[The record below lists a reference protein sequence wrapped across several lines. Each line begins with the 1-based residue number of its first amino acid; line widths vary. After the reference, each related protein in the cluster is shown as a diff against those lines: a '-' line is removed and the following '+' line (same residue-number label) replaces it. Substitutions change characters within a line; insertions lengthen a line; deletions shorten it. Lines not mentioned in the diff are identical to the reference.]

1 MSTEAEPHGS
11 STPPARRLTVVM
23 PVYNDWVSA
32 ALLIR
37 DIGSAMAGS
46 GYAVDI
52 VAVDDGSSEPPP
64 LALDPG
70 PGIAAVECLMLAAN
84 LGHQR
89 AIAVGLMAVAER
101 ADLDLV
107 AVMDSDGEDRPAE
120 LRTMADRAAQTADK
134 AIVAQR
140 SERSE
145 SVLFK
150 SFYALYILVFRL
162 MTGQRINFGNFTVLQ
177 PAHVRRVIGNAH
189 IWNNFPAAALHSRIA
204 VEYVPTRRGKRYAGQ
219 SRMNFIGL
227 VTHGLGAISVHSEA
241 VFVRILFASLAL
253 LLVSVG
259 LGGAALYMK
268 LFTSLAI
275 PNWATTVL
283 GFALVISIQA
293 LMMPILMAFLLLNNR
308 SAIQP
313 LPASVALSM
322 IRERRAL
329 WSQSRILPL
338 ETQAQQKAGG
348 ALAPPA

>member
-1 MSTEAEPHGS
+1 MVPDAAAG
-11 STPPARRLTVVM
+11 TPVRRLTVVM
-23 PVYNDWVSA
+23 PVYNDWQSA
-32 ALLIR
+32 TLLIR
-37 DIGSAMAGS
+37 DIGVAMAGS
-46 GYAVDI
+46 GFAVRI
-52 VAVDDGSSEPPP
+52 VAVDDGSTDVPPA
-64 LALDPG
+64 ALDPG
-70 PGIAAVECLMLAAN
+70 PGIAAIECLVLAAN

-101 ADLDLV
+101 TDADLV

-120 LRTMADRAAQTADK
+120 LRTMIERAVGLADK

-150 SFYALYILVFRL
+150 TFYALYTRVFRL
-162 MTGQRINFGNFTVLQ
+162 LTGQRIAFGNFTVLQ
-177 PAHVRRVIGNAH
+177 PAQLRHVIGNAH
-189 IWNNFPAAALHSRIA
+189 IWNNFPAALLHSRIA
-204 VEYVPTRRGKRYAGQ
+204 VDYVPTRRGKRYAGQ

-253 LLVSVG
+253 LLVSSG
-259 LGGAALYMK
+259 LGAGALYMK
-268 LFTSLAI
+268 LFTDLAI

-313 LPASVALSM
+313 LPASVALTM
-322 IRERRAL
+322 IRERRSL
-329 WSQSRILPL
+329 WPQP
-338 ETQAQQKAGG
+338 AG
-348 ALAPPA
+348 AE

>member
-1 MSTEAEPHGS
+1 MVPDAAAG
-11 STPPARRLTVVM
+11 TPVRRLTVVM
-23 PVYNDWVSA
+23 PVYNDWQSA
-32 ALLIR
+32 TLLIR
-37 DIGSAMAGS
+37 DIGVAMAGS
-46 GYAVDI
+46 GFAVRI
-52 VAVDDGSSEPPP
+52 VAIDDGSTDVPPA
-64 LALDPG
+64 ALDPG
-70 PGIAAVECLMLAAN
+70 PGIAAIECLVLAAN

-101 ADLDLV
+101 TDADLV

-120 LRTMADRAAQTADK
+120 LRTMIERAVGLADK

-150 SFYALYILVFRL
+150 TFYALYTRVFRL
-162 MTGQRINFGNFTVLQ
+162 LTGQRIAFGNFTVLQ
-177 PAHVRRVIGNAH
+177 PAQLRHVIGNAH
-189 IWNNFPAAALHSRIA
+189 IWNNFPAALLHSRIA
-204 VEYVPTRRGKRYAGQ
+204 VDYVPTRRGKRYAGQ

-253 LLVSVG
+253 LLVSSG
-259 LGGAALYMK
+259 LGAGALYMK
-268 LFTSLAI
+268 LFTDLAI

-313 LPASVALSM
+313 LPASVALTM
-322 IRERRAL
+322 IRERRSL
-329 WSQSRILPL
+329 WPQP
-338 ETQAQQKAGG
+338 AG
-348 ALAPPA
+348 AE

>member
-1 MSTEAEPHGS
+1 MVPDAAAGS
-11 STPPARRLTVVM
+11 PVRRLTVVM
-23 PVYNDWVSA
+23 PVYNDWQSA
-32 ALLIR
+32 TLLIR
-37 DIGSAMAGS
+37 DIGVAMAGS
-46 GYAVDI
+46 GFAVGI
-52 VAVDDGSSEPPP
+52 VAVDDGSTDVPPA
-64 LALDPG
+64 ALDPG
-70 PGIAAVECLMLAAN
+70 PGIAAIECLVLAAN

-101 ADLDLV
+101 TDADLV

-120 LRTMADRAAQTADK
+120 LRTMVERAVGLADK

-150 SFYALYILVFRL
+150 TFYALYTRVFRL
-162 MTGQRINFGNFTVLQ
+162 LTGQRIAFGNFTVLQ
-177 PAHVRRVIGNAH
+177 PAQLRRVIGNAH
-189 IWNNFPAAALHSRIA
+189 IWNNFPAALLHSRIA
-204 VEYVPTRRGKRYAGQ
+204 VDYVPTRRGKRYAGQ

-227 VTHGLGAISVHSEA
+227 VAHGLGAISVHSEA

-253 LLVSVG
+253 LLVSSG
-259 LGGAALYMK
+259 LGAGALYMK
-268 LFTSLAI
+268 LFTDLAI

-313 LPASVALSM
+313 LPASVALTM
-322 IRERRAL
+322 IRERRRQ
-329 WSQSRILPL
+329 WPQP
-338 ETQAQQKAGG
+338 AGSE
-348 ALAPPA
+348 

>member
-1 MSTEAEPHGS
+1 MVPDAAAGS
-11 STPPARRLTVVM
+11 PVRRLTVVM
-23 PVYNDWVSA
+23 PVYNDWQSA
-32 ALLIR
+32 TLLIR
-37 DIGSAMAGS
+37 DIGVAMAGS
-46 GYAVDI
+46 GFAVGI
-52 VAVDDGSSEPPP
+52 VAVDDGSTDVPPA
-64 LALDPG
+64 ALDPG
-70 PGIAAVECLMLAAN
+70 PGIAAIECLVLAAN

-101 ADLDLV
+101 TDADLV

-120 LRTMADRAAQTADK
+120 LRTMVERAVGLADK

-150 SFYALYILVFRL
+150 TFYALYTRVFRL
-162 MTGQRINFGNFTVLQ
+162 LTGQRIAFGNFTVLQ
-177 PAHVRRVIGNAH
+177 PAQLRRVIGNAH
-189 IWNNFPAAALHSRIA
+189 IWNNFPAALLHSRIA
-204 VEYVPTRRGKRYAGQ
+204 VDYVPTRRGKRYAGQ

-253 LLVSVG
+253 LLVSSG
-259 LGGAALYMK
+259 LGAGALYMK
-268 LFTSLAI
+268 LFTDLAI

-313 LPASVALSM
+313 LPASVALTM
-322 IRERRAL
+322 IRERRRL
-329 WSQSRILPL
+329 WPQP
-338 ETQAQQKAGG
+338 AGSE
-348 ALAPPA
+348 

>member
-1 MSTEAEPHGS
+1 MNAEPEVSVTG
-11 STPPARRLTVVM
+11 TLPARRLTVIM
-23 PVYNDWVSA
+23 PVYNDWQSA
-32 ALLIR
+32 ALLIS
-37 DIGSAMAGS
+37 DIGIAMADS

-52 VAVDDGSSEPPP
+52 VAIDDGSTEPPP
-64 LALDPG
+64 STLEPG
-70 PGIAAVECLMLAAN
+70 SGIATVECLVLAAN

-89 AIAVGLMAVAER
+89 AIAMGLMAVAER
-101 ADLDLV
+101 SALDLV

-120 LRTMADRAAQTADK
+120 LRTMIDRAAGQADK

-150 SFYALYILVFRL
+150 TFYGLYTRVFRML
-162 MTGQRINFGNFTVLQ
+162 TGQRIAFGNFTVLQ
-177 PAHVRRVIGNAH
+177 PAQVRRVIGNAH
-189 IWNNFPAAALHSRIA
+189 IWNNFPAALLHSRIA
-204 VEYVPTRRGKRYAGQ
+204 VDYVPTRRGKRYAGQ

-253 LLVSVG
+253 LLVSSG
-259 LGGAALYMK
+259 LGAGALYMK
-268 LFTSLAI
+268 LFTDLAI

-313 LPASVALSM
+313 LPASVALTM
-322 IRERRAL
+322 IRERRRL
-329 WSQSRILPL
+329 WPQP
-338 ETQAQQKAGG
+338 AGSE
-348 ALAPPA
+348 

>member
-1 MSTEAEPHGS
+1 MSPAAENDDSATAPR
-11 STPPARRLTVVM
+11 RRLTVVM
-23 PVYNDWVSA
+23 PVYNDWQSA
-32 ALLIR
+32 TLLIR
-37 DIGSAMAGS
+37 DIGLAMADS
-46 GYAVDI
+46 GYEITI
-52 VAVDDGSSEPPP
+52 VAVDDGSTEVPPM
-64 LALDPG
+64 ALDPG
-70 PGIAAVECLMLAAN
+70 PGIAAIECLLLAAN
-84 LGHQR
+84 IGHQR

-101 ADLDLV
+101 PDTDLV

-120 LRTMADRAAQTADK
+120 LRAMVERAGGVAHK

-145 SVLFK
+145 SVFFK
-150 SFYALYILVFRL
+150 TFYALYTRVFRML
-162 MTGQRINFGNFTVLQ
+162 TGQRIAFGNFTVLQ
-177 PAHVRRVIGNAH
+177 PAQVRRVIGNAH
-189 IWNNFPAAALHSRIA
+189 IWNNFPAALLHSRIA

-253 LLVSVG
+253 LLVSSG
-259 LGGAALYMK
+259 LGAGALYMK
-268 LFTSLAI
+268 LFTDLAI

-313 LPASVALSM
+313 LPASVALTM
-322 IRERRAL
+322 IRERRCL
-329 WSQSRILPL
+329 WPQDS
-338 ETQAQQKAGG
+338 
-348 ALAPPA
+348 

>member
-1 MSTEAEPHGS
+1 MAP
-11 STPPARRLTVVM
+11 TPRRITVVM
-23 PVYNDWVSA
+23 PVYNDWESA
-32 ALLIR
+32 TLLIR
-37 DIGSAMAGS
+37 DIASAMAES
-46 GYAVDI
+46 GLVVDI
-52 VAVDDGSSEPPP
+52 VAVDDGSTEPPP
-64 LALDPG
+64 SKLDLG
-70 PGIAAVECLMLAAN
+70 PGIGAVQCLLLAAN

-101 ADLDLV
+101 TDLDLV
-107 AVMDSDGEDRPAE
+107 AVMDSDGEDRPTE
-120 LRTMADRAAQTADK
+120 LRIMADRAAKEAGK

-150 SFYALYILVFRL
+150 SFYALYVLVFRL

-189 IWNNFPAAALHSRIA
+189 IWNNFPAAVLHSRIA
-204 VEYVPTRRGKRYAGQ
+204 VDYVPTRRGTRYAGQ

-253 LLVSVG
+253 LLVSGG
-259 LGGAALYMK
+259 LGTVALYMK
-268 LFTSLAI
+268 LFTGLAI

-322 IRERRAL
+322 IRERRTL
-329 WSQSRILPL
+329 WGSTPSQP
-338 ETQAQQKAGG
+338 
-348 ALAPPA
+348 

>member
-1 MSTEAEPHGS
+1 MVPDAAAGS
-11 STPPARRLTVVM
+11 PVRRLTVVM
-23 PVYNDWVSA
+23 PVYNDWQSA
-32 ALLIR
+32 TLLIR
-37 DIGSAMAGS
+37 DIGVAMAGS
-46 GYAVDI
+46 GFAVGI
-52 VAVDDGSSEPPP
+52 VAVDDGSTDVPPA
-64 LALDPG
+64 ALDPG
-70 PGIAAVECLMLAAN
+70 PGIAAIECLVLAAN

-101 ADLDLV
+101 TDADLV

-120 LRTMADRAAQTADK
+120 LRTMIERAAGLADK

-150 SFYALYILVFRL
+150 TFYALYTRVFRL
-162 MTGQRINFGNFTVLQ
+162 LTGQRIAFGNFTVLQ
-177 PAHVRRVIGNAH
+177 PAQLRRVIGNAH
-189 IWNNFPAAALHSRIA
+189 IWNNFPAALLHSRIA
-204 VEYVPTRRGKRYAGQ
+204 VDYVPTRRGKRYAGQ

-253 LLVSVG
+253 LLVSSG
-259 LGGAALYMK
+259 LGAGALYMK
-268 LFTSLAI
+268 LFTDLAI

-313 LPASVALSM
+313 LPASVALTM
-322 IRERRAL
+322 IRERRRQ
-329 WSQSRILPL
+329 WPQP
-338 ETQAQQKAGG
+338 AGSE
-348 ALAPPA
+348 

>member
-1 MSTEAEPHGS
+1 MVPDAAAG
-11 STPPARRLTVVM
+11 TPVRRLTVVM
-23 PVYNDWVSA
+23 PVYNDWQSA
-32 ALLIR
+32 TLLIR
-37 DIGSAMAGS
+37 DIGVAMAGS
-46 GYAVDI
+46 GFAVRI
-52 VAVDDGSSEPPP
+52 VAVDDGSTDVPPA
-64 LALDPG
+64 ALDPG
-70 PGIAAVECLMLAAN
+70 PGIAAIECLVLAAN

-101 ADLDLV
+101 TDADLV

-120 LRTMADRAAQTADK
+120 LRTMVERAAGLADK

-150 SFYALYILVFRL
+150 TFYALYTRVFRL
-162 MTGQRINFGNFTVLQ
+162 LTGQRIAFGNFTVLQ
-177 PAHVRRVIGNAH
+177 PAQLRHVIGNAH
-189 IWNNFPAAALHSRIA
+189 IWNNFPAALLHSRIA
-204 VEYVPTRRGKRYAGQ
+204 VDYVPTRRGKRYAGQ

-253 LLVSVG
+253 LLVSSG
-259 LGGAALYMK
+259 LGAGALYMK
-268 LFTSLAI
+268 LFTDLAI

-313 LPASVALSM
+313 LPASVALTM
-322 IRERRAL
+322 IRERRSL
-329 WSQSRILPL
+329 WPQP
-338 ETQAQQKAGG
+338 AG
-348 ALAPPA
+348 AE

>member
-1 MSTEAEPHGS
+1 MSSEPELSGS
-11 STPPARRLTVVM
+11 DTPLARSLTVIM
-23 PVYNDWVSA
+23 PVYNDWQSA

-37 DIGSAMAGS
+37 DIGIAMAGS
-46 GYAVDI
+46 GYAVGI
-52 VAVDDGSSEPPP
+52 VAVDDGSTEPPP
-64 LALDPG
+64 STLDPG
-70 PGIAAVECLMLAAN
+70 PGIATVECLVLAAN

-101 ADLDLV
+101 FDADLV

-120 LRTMADRAAQTADK
+120 LQAMIERAAALADN

-145 SVLFK
+145 SMLFK
-150 SFYALYILVFRL
+150 SFYAIYTLVFRL
-162 MTGQRINFGNFTVLQ
+162 LTGQRINFGNFTVLR
-177 PAHVRRVIGNAH
+177 PAQVRRVIGNAH
-189 IWNNFPAAALHSRIA
+189 IWNNFPAALLHSRIA
-204 VEYVPTRRGKRYAGQ
+204 VEYVPTKRGKRYAGQ
-219 SRMNFIGL
+219 SRMNFIDL

-253 LLVSVG
+253 LLISTG
-259 LGGAALYMK
+259 LGAGALYLK

-313 LPASVALSM
+313 LPASVALTM
-322 IRERRAL
+322 VRERRSL
-329 WSQSRILPL
+329 WRQ
-338 ETQAQQKAGG
+338 
-348 ALAPPA
+348 LADTP

>member
-1 MSTEAEPHGS
+1 MVPDAAAGS
-11 STPPARRLTVVM
+11 PVRRLTVVM
-23 PVYNDWVSA
+23 PVYNDWQSA
-32 ALLIR
+32 TLLIR
-37 DIGSAMAGS
+37 DIGVAMAGS
-46 GYAVDI
+46 GFAVGI
-52 VAVDDGSSEPPP
+52 VAVDDGSTDVPPA
-64 LALDPG
+64 ALDPG
-70 PGIAAVECLMLAAN
+70 PGIAAIECLVLAAN

-101 ADLDLV
+101 TDADLV

-120 LRTMADRAAQTADK
+120 LRTMVERAVGLADK

-150 SFYALYILVFRL
+150 TFYALYTRVFRL
-162 MTGQRINFGNFTVLQ
+162 LTGQRIAFGNFTVLQ
-177 PAHVRRVIGNAH
+177 PAQLRRVIGNAH
-189 IWNNFPAAALHSRIA
+189 IWNNFPAALLHSRIA
-204 VEYVPTRRGKRYAGQ
+204 VDYVPTRRGKRYAGQ

-227 VTHGLGAISVHSEA
+227 VAHGLGAISVHSEA

-253 LLVSVG
+253 LLVSSG
-259 LGGAALYMK
+259 LGAGALYMK
-268 LFTSLAI
+268 LFTDLAI

-313 LPASVALSM
+313 LPASVALTM
-322 IRERRAL
+322 IRERRRL
-329 WSQSRILPL
+329 WPQP
-338 ETQAQQKAGG
+338 AGSE
-348 ALAPPA
+348 

>member
-1 MSTEAEPHGS
+1 MTLD
-11 STPPARRLTVVM
+11 ARHITVVM
-23 PVYNDWVSA
+23 PVYNDWESA
-32 ALLIR
+32 TLLIR

-46 GYAVDI
+46 SLTVDI
-52 VAVDDGSSEPPP
+52 VAVDDGSTEPPP
-64 LALDPG
+64 PTLDLG
-70 PGIAAVECLMLAAN
+70 PGISSVECLMLAAN

-89 AIAVGLMAVAER
+89 AIAVGLMAVAGRLE
-101 ADLDLV
+101 LDLV

-120 LRTMADRAAQTADK
+120 LRIMADRAAKNAGK
-134 AIVAQR
+134 AVVAQR

-145 SVLFK
+145 SLLFK
-150 SFYALYILVFRL
+150 SFYAVYVLMFRL

-177 PAHVRRVIGNAH
+177 SAQVRRVIGNTH
-189 IWNNFPAAALHSRIA
+189 IWNNFPAALLHSRIA
-204 VEYVPTRRGKRYAGQ
+204 VEYVPTRRGTRYAGQ

-253 LLVSVG
+253 LLVSAG
-259 LGGAALYMK
+259 LGAAALYMK
-268 LFTSLAI
+268 LFTALAI

-313 LPASVALSM
+313 LPGSIALSM
-322 IRERRAL
+322 IRERRIL
-329 WSQSRILPL
+329 W
-338 ETQAQQKAGG
+338 G
-348 ALAPPA
+348 

>member
-1 MSTEAEPHGS
+1 MNPAPERDGSEA
-11 STPPARRLTVVM
+11 PPSRRLTVVM
-23 PVYNDWVSA
+23 PVYNDWQSA
-32 ALLIR
+32 TLLIR
-37 DIGSAMAGS
+37 DIGLAMADS
-46 GYAVDI
+46 GYEITI
-52 VAVDDGSSEPPP
+52 VAVDDGSTEVPPM
-64 LALDPG
+64 ALDPG
-70 PGIAAVECLMLAAN
+70 PGIAAIECLLLAAN
-84 LGHQR
+84 IGHQR

-101 ADLDLV
+101 PDTDLV

-120 LRTMADRAAQTADK
+120 LRAMVERAGGVAHK

-145 SVLFK
+145 SVFFK
-150 SFYALYILVFRL
+150 TFYALYTRVFRML
-162 MTGQRINFGNFTVLQ
+162 TGQRIAFGNFTVLQ
-177 PAHVRRVIGNAH
+177 PAQVRRVIGNAH
-189 IWNNFPAAALHSRIA
+189 IWNNFPAALLHSRIA

-253 LLVSVG
+253 LLVSSG
-259 LGGAALYMK
+259 LGAGALYMK
-268 LFTSLAI
+268 LFTDLAI

-313 LPASVALSM
+313 LPASVALTM
-322 IRERRAL
+322 IRERRCL
-329 WSQSRILPL
+329 WPQDS
-338 ETQAQQKAGG
+338 
-348 ALAPPA
+348 

>member
-1 MSTEAEPHGS
+1 LTADTQQKTSGNPA
-11 STPPARRLTVVM
+11 ARRITVVM
-23 PVYNDWVSA
+23 PVYNDWESA

-37 DIGSAMAGS
+37 DIGTAMDGS
-46 GYAVDI
+46 GFALDI
-52 VAVDDGSSEPPP
+52 VAVDDGSTELSP
-64 LALDPG
+64 ATLDAG
-70 PGIAAVECLMLAAN
+70 QGIASVQCLLLAAN

-101 ADLDLV
+101 TDLDLV

-120 LRTMADRAAQTADK
+120 LRIMADRAAKEAGR

-145 SVLFK
+145 SVVFK
-150 SFYALYILVFRL
+150 SFYALYVLVFRL

-189 IWNNFPAAALHSRIA
+189 IWNNFPAAVLHSRIA
-204 VEYVPTRRGKRYAGQ
+204 VDYVPTRRGTRYAGQ

-253 LLVSVG
+253 LLVSAG
-259 LGGAALYMK
+259 LGAAALYMK
-268 LFTSLAI
+268 LFTGLAI

-313 LPASVALSM
+313 RSKKPEALSHP
-322 IRERRAL
+322 RLTLSRRSGKL
-329 WSQSRILPL
+329 SPGCLCRRRLKPR
-338 ETQAQQKAGG
+338 
-348 ALAPPA
+348 

>member
-1 MSTEAEPHGS
+1 MVPDAAAGS
-11 STPPARRLTVVM
+11 PVRRLTVVM
-23 PVYNDWVSA
+23 PVYNDWQSA
-32 ALLIR
+32 TLLIR
-37 DIGSAMAGS
+37 DIGVAMAGS
-46 GYAVDI
+46 GFAVGI
-52 VAVDDGSSEPPP
+52 VAVDDGSTDVPPA
-64 LALDPG
+64 ALDPG
-70 PGIAAVECLMLAAN
+70 PGIAAIECLVLAAN

-101 ADLDLV
+101 TDADLV

-120 LRTMADRAAQTADK
+120 LRTMVERAVGLADK

-150 SFYALYILVFRL
+150 TFYALYTRVFRL
-162 MTGQRINFGNFTVLQ
+162 LTGQRIAFGNFTVLQ
-177 PAHVRRVIGNAH
+177 PAQLRRVIGNAH
-189 IWNNFPAAALHSRIA
+189 IWNNFPAALLHSRIA
-204 VEYVPTRRGKRYAGQ
+204 VDYVPTRRGKRYAGQ

-253 LLVSVG
+253 LLVSSG
-259 LGGAALYMK
+259 LGAGALYMK
-268 LFTSLAI
+268 LFTDLAI

-313 LPASVALSM
+313 LPASVALTM
-322 IRERRAL
+322 IRERRRQ
-329 WSQSRILPL
+329 WPQP
-338 ETQAQQKAGG
+338 AGSE
-348 ALAPPA
+348 

>member
-1 MSTEAEPHGS
+1 MVPDAAAGS
-11 STPPARRLTVVM
+11 PVRRLTVVM
-23 PVYNDWVSA
+23 PVYNDWQSA
-32 ALLIR
+32 TLLIR
-37 DIGSAMAGS
+37 DIGVAMAGS
-46 GYAVDI
+46 GFAVRI
-52 VAVDDGSSEPPP
+52 VAVDDGSTDVPPA
-64 LALDPG
+64 ALDPG
-70 PGIAAVECLMLAAN
+70 PGIAAIECLVLAAN

-101 ADLDLV
+101 TDADLV

-120 LRTMADRAAQTADK
+120 LRTMVERAVGLADK

-140 SERSE
+140 SERSA

-150 SFYALYILVFRL
+150 TFYALYTRVFRL
-162 MTGQRINFGNFTVLQ
+162 LTGQRIAFGNFTVLQ
-177 PAHVRRVIGNAH
+177 PAQLRRVIGNAH
-189 IWNNFPAAALHSRIA
+189 IWNNFPAALLHSRIA
-204 VEYVPTRRGKRYAGQ
+204 VDYVPTRRGKRYAGQ

-253 LLVSVG
+253 LLVSSG
-259 LGGAALYMK
+259 LGAGALYMK
-268 LFTSLAI
+268 LFTDLAI

-313 LPASVALSM
+313 LPASVALTM
-322 IRERRAL
+322 IRERRRQ
-329 WSQSRILPL
+329 WPQP
-338 ETQAQQKAGG
+338 AGSE
-348 ALAPPA
+348 

>member
-1 MSTEAEPHGS
+1 MVPDAAAG
-11 STPPARRLTVVM
+11 TPVRRLTVVM
-23 PVYNDWVSA
+23 PVYNDWQSA
-32 ALLIR
+32 TLLIR
-37 DIGSAMAGS
+37 DIGVAMAGS
-46 GYAVDI
+46 GFAVRI
-52 VAVDDGSSEPPP
+52 VAIDDGSTDVPPA
-64 LALDPG
+64 ALDPG
-70 PGIAAVECLMLAAN
+70 PGIAAIECLVLAAN

-101 ADLDLV
+101 TDADLV

-120 LRTMADRAAQTADK
+120 LRTMIERAVGLADK

-150 SFYALYILVFRL
+150 TFYALYTRVFRL
-162 MTGQRINFGNFTVLQ
+162 LTGQRIAFGNFTVLQ
-177 PAHVRRVIGNAH
+177 PAQLRHVIGNAH
-189 IWNNFPAAALHSRIA
+189 IWNNFPAALLHSRIA
-204 VEYVPTRRGKRYAGQ
+204 VDYVPTRRGKRYAGQ

-253 LLVSVG
+253 LLVSSG
-259 LGGAALYMK
+259 LGAGALYMK
-268 LFTSLAI
+268 LFTDLAI

-313 LPASVALSM
+313 LPASVALTM
-322 IRERRAL
+322 IRERRSL
-329 WSQSRILPL
+329 WPHP
-338 ETQAQQKAGG
+338 AG
-348 ALAPPA
+348 AE

>member
-1 MSTEAEPHGS
+1 MNPAPENERSEAQAS
-11 STPPARRLTVVM
+11 RRLTVVM
-23 PVYNDWVSA
+23 PVYDDWQSA
-32 ALLIR
+32 TLLIR
-37 DIGSAMAGS
+37 DIGLAMADS
-46 GYAVDI
+46 GYEITI
-52 VAVDDGSSEPPP
+52 VAVDDGSTELPPA
-64 LALDPG
+64 ALDPG
-70 PGIAAVECLMLAAN
+70 PGVATIECLLLAAN
-84 LGHQR
+84 IGHQR

-101 ADLDLV
+101 PDTGLV

-120 LRTMADRAAQTADK
+120 LRAMVERAGGVAHK

-145 SVLFK
+145 SVFFK
-150 SFYALYILVFRL
+150 TFYALYTRVFRL
-162 MTGQRINFGNFTVLQ
+162 LTGQRIAFGNFTVLQ
-177 PAHVRRVIGNAH
+177 PAQVRRVIGNAH
-189 IWNNFPAAALHSRIA
+189 IWNNFPAALLHSRIA

-253 LLVSVG
+253 LLVSSG
-259 LGGAALYMK
+259 LGAAALYMK
-268 LFTSLAI
+268 LFTDLAI

-313 LPASVALSM
+313 LPASVALTM
-322 IRERRAL
+322 IRERRRL
-329 WSQSRILPL
+329 WPQDS
-338 ETQAQQKAGG
+338 
-348 ALAPPA
+348 